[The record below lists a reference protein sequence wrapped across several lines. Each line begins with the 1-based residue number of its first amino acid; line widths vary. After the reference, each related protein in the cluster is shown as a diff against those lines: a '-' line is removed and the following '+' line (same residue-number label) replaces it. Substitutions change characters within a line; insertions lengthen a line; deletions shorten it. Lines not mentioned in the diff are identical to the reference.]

1 MKVVDTKGQ
10 LCPAPLIAAKR
21 ALKESAEGESF
32 TLITD
37 NKTAFEN
44 LTRFLKDNKAE
55 VVCNESN
62 GVWNFTIRKT
72 TGEIAKTEPE
82 DYCQVPVS
90 HFEKGDYVVVLSS
103 DKMGEGDEKLGHLL
117 MSTYIKAL
125 KDTDMLP
132 DKILFY
138 NNGVKLVT
146 NTSVDIDNL
155 RDLEKMGVELMICG
169 TCVNFYSLES
179 EIGAGTISNMF
190 VMAEIM
196 ASTGKV
202 IKP

>member
-21 ALKESAEGESF
+21 ALKETAEGESF
-32 TLITD
+32 ILITD

-44 LTRFLKDNKAE
+44 LNRFLNDNKAITQCE
-55 VVCNESN
+55 ESQ
-62 GVWNFTIRKT
+62 GVWTFTVTKT
-72 TGEIAKTEPE
+72 TGDMVRAVPE
-82 DYCQVPVS
+82 EYCETAVS
-90 HFEKGDYVVVLSS
+90 HFEKGNYVVVISS

-125 KDTDMLP
+125 KDADKLP

-146 NTSVDIDNL
+146 NASPEIENL
-155 RDLEKMGVELMICG
+155 RDLEKMGVELLLCG
-169 TCVNFYSLES
+169 TCVNFYSLEK
-179 EIGAGTISNMF
+179 EMGAGTISNMF

>member
-1 MKVVDTKGQ
+1 MKVIDTKGQ

-21 ALKESAEGESF
+21 ALKESVEGESF
-32 TLITD
+32 NLVTD

-44 LTRFLKDNKAE
+44 LTRFLNDNKAIIQ
-55 VVCNESN
+55 CTESQ
-62 GVWNFTIRKT
+62 GVWTFTVTKT
-72 TGEIAKTEPE
+72 TSDVVKAEPE
-82 DYCQVPVS
+82 DYCETTVS
-90 HFEKGDYVVVLSS
+90 HFEKGNYVVVISS
-103 DKMGEGDEKLGHLL
+103 DKMGEGDEKLGQIL
-117 MSTYIKAL
+117 MSTFIKAL
-125 KDTDMLP
+125 KDTDKLP
-132 DKILFY
+132 EKILFY

-146 NTSVDIDNL
+146 NTSPVIDNL
-155 RDLEKMGVELMICG
+155 KDLEKMGVELLACG

-179 EIGAGTISNMF
+179 IIGAGSISNMF